1 MATIA
6 SYFQLKKR
14 GTTVGTEV
22 RAGATT
28 FLVMAYII
36 FVNANYVGAGAAGG
50 AIGAAGAP
58 SAEAIFAV
66 TALGAGLLTILMGV
80 VSNYPFALAAGMGL
94 NAVVAFQLILG
105 LGLTWSEAM
114 AVIVWEGIFITILM
128 LTGLRKAL
136 LEAIPLNL
144 KRAIAV
150 GIGLFLLLIGLF
162 EANVVVKSFA
172 GTVPLGLFSGI
183 GFGGTEIPRA
193 DLPQLAIFGA
203 GLLTALALIRRP
215 GGILISI
222 GVGTAVALALGVS
235 SIPTSFVSP
244 LDASNFVGI
253 GQAFGSMFSVWS
265 SGAGFFDTAGTM
277 VGLGARAG
285 LLNSKGELPGAKRVL
300 LVDSIAA
307 MAGGALGVSSNTT
320 YIESA
325 AGIKE
330 GGRTGL
336 TSVVTGLLFLAAVLL
351 SPIAGIVPA
360 AATAPALVII
370 GYLMFEAIRDVQWKD
385 AVDGFPV
392 LATLIVMPLSY
403 SITDGIGVGFITYAI
418 LKVTSGKARDVKP
431 LFWVSIAAF
440 LVYFLVKLG
449 IIAV

>member
-1 MATIA
+1 MASIA
-6 SYFQLKKR
+6 KYFQLKKR

-36 FVNANYVGAGAAGG
+36 FVNANYIGAGAAGG

-80 VSNYPFALAAGMGL
+80 VANYPFALAAGMGL

-128 LTGLRKAL
+128 LTGFRKAI

-183 GFGGTEIPRA
+183 GYGGAEIPRA

-222 GVGTAVALALGVS
+222 GVGTAVALVLGVT

-253 GQAFGSMFSVWS
+253 GQAFGSMFTVWS
-265 SGAGFFDTAGTM
+265 SG
-277 VGLGARAG
+277 VG
-285 LLNSKGELPGAKRVL
+285 
-300 LVDSIAA
+300 
-307 MAGGALGVSSNTT
+307 
-320 YIESA
+320 
-325 AGIKE
+325 
-330 GGRTGL
+330 
-336 TSVVTGLLFLAAVLL
+336 FLA
-351 SPIAGIVPA
+351 I
-360 AATAPALVII
+360 
-370 GYLMFEAIRDVQWKD
+370 
-385 AVDGFPV
+385 
-392 LATLIVMPLSY
+392 
-403 SITDGIGVGFITYAI
+403 
-418 LKVTSGKARDVKP
+418 
-431 LFWVSIAAF
+431 
-440 LVYFLVKLG
+440 
-449 IIAV
+449 